1 MLSHLKAWRF
11 RNLGSCRDEPLD
23 WSPGVG
29 RHLLLGDNGAGKT
42 SVLEAIYVLATTRSF
57 RASRLA
63 VCTRHQ
69 AEGLRLEGEVADDR
83 RWRLDV
89 SWSRKEGLSRTVDG
103 AASSLATHLAV
114 LPVVAWTAAE
124 GEVITGEPALRR
136 RFLDRGVVG
145 FRPAAIEVL
154 SRYRQTLDQKRE
166 LLSADS
172 DIGPLAPWNDLLAVA
187 ASEVIAARQR
197 YVDKLSRAFTE
208 VIGEAGLA
216 FQGIE
221 LRYRPSPRQGVE
233 GAERIR
239 QVLERTAERERQVGF
254 ALVGP
259 QRDDLEISWNGH
271 PVRDVAS
278 AGERKALSLSL
289 SAAHGRVLEKAGRQP
304 LYLLDDL
311 DTELSP
317 ETLSKVWRVFAEVQ
331 QMIGTSNRSAVWEDK
346 EPDRI
351 WRLQSGCISQL

>member
-1 MLSHLKAWRF
+1 VLSHLKAWRF
-11 RNLGSCRDEPLD
+11 RNLGSCRDGPFD
-23 WSPGVG
+23 WCPGAG

-63 VCTRHQ
+63 VCARHE
-69 AEGLRLEGEVADDR
+69 AESLRLEGEVTDDR

-89 SWSRKEGLSRTVDG
+89 GWSRKEGLSRAVDG
-103 AASSLATHLAV
+103 AASSLAAHLAV

-124 GEVITGEPALRR
+124 GKVVTGEPALRR

-145 FRPAAIEVL
+145 LRPTALEVL

-172 DIGPLAPWNDLLAVA
+172 DVGPLAPWNDLLAVA
-187 ASEVIAARQR
+187 AAEVIAARRQ
-197 YVDKLSRAFTE
+197 YIEKLSWSFSE
-208 VIGEAGLA
+208 VIDEAGMG

-221 LRYRPSPRQGVE
+221 LRYRPSPRRGVE

-239 QVLERTAERERQVGF
+239 QVLERTAGREREVGF

-259 QRDDLEISWNGH
+259 QRDDVEISWNGH
-271 PVRDVAS
+271 PVREVAS
-278 AGERKALSLSL
+278 AGERKALSLCL

-317 ETLSKVWRVFAEVQ
+317 ETLSKVWKVFAEVR
-331 QMIGTSNRSAVWEDK
+331 QMIGTSNRSAVWKDK
-346 EPDRI
+346 EPDQI